1 MHPELLSAVV
11 AEHHRDLHSA
21 MTAHRVP
28 AASTATSTATSARP
42 RRLPRF
48 RLSWTG
54 TTLAAA
60 AGNRREKSLVII
72 ISATRSL

>member
-1 MHPELLSAVV
+1 MNPALLSSLAT
-11 AEHHRDLHSA
+11 EHRRELDSA
-21 MTAHRVP
+21 ATARRAP
-28 AASTATSTATSARP
+28 SAGAATRARP

-60 AGNRREKSLVII
+60 AGNRRGKSLVIV
-72 ISATRSL
+72 ISATRTL

>member
-1 MHPELLSAVV
+1 MHQELLSAVV
-11 AEHHRDLHSA
+11 AERRRDLHSA
-21 MTAHRVP
+21 MTARRGQSAG
-28 AASTATSTATSARP
+28 AATRARP

-60 AGNRREKSLVII
+60 AGTRRGKSLVIV

>member
-11 AEHHRDLHSA
+11 AEHRRDLHSA
-21 MTAHRVP
+21 MTARRGP
-28 AASTATSTATSARP
+28 SAAAAAPARP
-42 RRLPRF
+42 RHLPRF

-60 AGNRREKSLVII
+60 AGNRRGKSLVIV
-72 ISATRSL
+72 ISATRTL

>member
-11 AEHHRDLHSA
+11 AEHHRDLRSA
-21 MTAHRVP
+21 MAAHRSQ
-28 AASTATSTATSARP
+28 AASAATSARP

-60 AGNRREKSLVII
+60 GNRREKSLVIV

>member
-21 MTAHRVP
+21 MTARRVP
-28 AASTATSTATSARP
+28 SAGAASRARP

-60 AGNRREKSLVII
+60 AGNRRGKSLVIV
-72 ISATRSL
+72 ISATRTL

>member
-11 AEHHRDLHSA
+11 AEHHRDLRSA
-21 MTAHRVP
+21 MTARRGP
-28 AASTATSTATSARP
+28 NAAAAARALP

-60 AGNRREKSLVII
+60 AGNRRGKSLVIV
-72 ISATRSL
+72 ISATRTL

>member
-11 AEHHRDLHSA
+11 AEHRRDLHSA

-28 AASTATSTATSARP
+28 RASAATRP
-42 RRLPRF
+42 RRRVLPRF

-60 AGNRREKSLVII
+60 AGNRRGKSLVIV
-72 ISATRSL
+72 ISATRTL

>member
-28 AASTATSTATSARP
+28 ATSTRP

-60 AGNRREKSLVII
+60 AGNRREKSLVIV

>member
-11 AEHHRDLHSA
+11 PEHHRDLRSA
-21 MTAHRVP
+21 MTARRGP
-28 AASTATSTATSARP
+28 RSAGAAARALP

-60 AGNRREKSLVII
+60 AGNRHGKSLVIV

>member
-11 AEHHRDLHSA
+11 AEHHRDLRSA
-21 MTAHRVP
+21 RTARRVP
-28 AASTATSTATSARP
+28 TASAATRARP

-54 TTLAAA
+54 ATLTAAE
-60 AGNRREKSLVII
+60 GNRREKSLVIV
-72 ISATRSL
+72 ISATRSF

>member
-11 AEHHRDLHSA
+11 AEHHRDLRSA
-21 MTAHRVP
+21 MTTHRVP
-28 AASTATSTATSARP
+28 GTSAAARA
-42 RRLPRF
+42 RRRRVPRF

-60 AGNRREKSLVII
+60 AGNRRGKSLVIV
-72 ISATRSL
+72 ISATRTL

>member
-11 AEHHRDLHSA
+11 AEHHRDLRSA
-21 MTAHRVP
+21 MTARRGLRAG
-28 AASTATSTATSARP
+28 AAARALP

-60 AGNRREKSLVII
+60 AGNRHGKSLVIV

>member
-11 AEHHRDLHSA
+11 AEHHRDLRSA
-21 MTAHRVP
+21 MTARRGP
-28 AASTATSTATSARP
+28 GAGAAARALP

-60 AGNRREKSLVII
+60 AGNRRGKSLVIV
-72 ISATRSL
+72 ISATRTL

>member
-11 AEHHRDLHSA
+11 AEHHRDLRSA

-28 AASTATSTATSARP
+28 TASAATSARP

-60 AGNRREKSLVII
+60 AGNRREKSLVIV
-72 ISATRSL
+72 ISATRTS

>member
-11 AEHHRDLHSA
+11 AEHHRDLRSA

-28 AASTATSTATSARP
+28 TASTATSARR

-60 AGNRREKSLVII
+60 AGNRREKSLVIV
-72 ISATRSL
+72 ISASRSH

>member
-1 MHPELLSAVV
+1 MHQELLSAVV
-11 AEHHRDLHSA
+11 AERRRELHSA
-21 MTAHRVP
+21 MTAGRGQSAG
-28 AASTATSTATSARP
+28 AATRARP

-60 AGNRREKSLVII
+60 AGNRRGKSLVIV

>member
-11 AEHHRDLHSA
+11 AEHHRDLRSA
-21 MTAHRVP
+21 MTARRGP
-28 AASTATSTATSARP
+28 SAAAPARP

-60 AGNRREKSLVII
+60 AGNRRGKSLVIV
-72 ISATRSL
+72 ISATRTL

>member
-11 AEHHRDLHSA
+11 AEHHRDLRSA

-28 AASTATSTATSARP
+28 AASARP

-60 AGNRREKSLVII
+60 TGNRREKSLVIV

>member
-21 MTAHRVP
+21 MISHRVP
-28 AASTATSTATSARP
+28 GTSAATRARP

-60 AGNRREKSLVII
+60 AGNRRGKSLVIV
-72 ISATRSL
+72 ISATRTL

>member
-1 MHPELLSAVV
+1 MHQELLSAVV
-11 AEHHRDLHSA
+11 AERRRDLHSA
-21 MTAHRVP
+21 MTARRVP
-28 AASTATSTATSARP
+28 SAGAGTPARP

-60 AGNRREKSLVII
+60 AGNRRGKSLVIV
-72 ISATRSL
+72 ISATRTL